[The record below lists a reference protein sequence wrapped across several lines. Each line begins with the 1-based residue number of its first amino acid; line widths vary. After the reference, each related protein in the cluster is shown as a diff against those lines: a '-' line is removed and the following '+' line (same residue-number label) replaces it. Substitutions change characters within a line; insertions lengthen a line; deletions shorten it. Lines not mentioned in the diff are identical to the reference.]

1 MSYFLAVHDRK
12 RVMAQ
17 VSMIGMEVRGI
28 VACVPEK
35 KVSNE
40 TDYPWFEPVEIK
52 KVTAMVGIKSR
63 RVADEKTCTSDLCLA
78 AARHLMKRLD
88 WEPASV
94 DGLILVTQTQDFVM
108 PSSSCIIQ
116 HKLGLPD
123 TCAAFD
129 VNLGCSAYVYGMWLA
144 NSLLVSKA
152 CHRRILLLTG
162 ETPSKFVDPK
172 DRTTALL
179 FGDAGSA
186 TALEASEEAGTKAH
200 YIMMT
205 DGKGAGDLI
214 IPGGMFRERFPDDP
228 AKYCVQMN
236 GGHVFDF
243 TRTRVPPLIK
253 DLLALSGTKVDD
265 YAYFIFHQANEYL
278 IKFLAGRVGIPMEK
292 VPLSIGEFGNTG
304 AASVPL
310 TLALAGPPPGTL
322 GAVRQVMLLGFGVGL
337 SWGGVSLQ
345 LPADCL
351 VDHFTYSAE

>member
-1 MSYFLAVHDRK
+1 
-12 RVMAQ
+12 MAQ

-28 VACVPEK
+28 VACVPPK
-35 KVSNE
+35 IVSNE
-40 TDYPWFEPVEIK
+40 TDYPWFEPAEIK
-52 KVTAMVGIKSR
+52 KITAMVGIKSR

-78 AARHLMKRLD
+78 AARQLMKKLD

-108 PSSSCIIQ
+108 PSSSCILQ

-129 VNLGCSAYVYGMWLA
+129 VNLGCSAYVYGLWLA

-152 CHRRILLLTG
+152 CRRILLLTG
-162 ETPSKFVDPK
+162 ETPSKFVDPR

-186 TALEASEEAGTKAH
+186 TALEASDETGSKAH

-228 AKYCVQMN
+228 AKFCVQMD
-236 GGHVFDF
+236 GAHVFDF
-243 TRTRVPPLIK
+243 TRTRVPTLIK
-253 DLLALSGTKVDD
+253 DLFALSGTKPDD

-278 IKFLAGRVGIPMEK
+278 IKFLAGRAGISMEK

-310 TLALAGPPPGTL
+310 TLALAGSPHGNPG
-322 GAVRQVMLLGFGVGL
+322 AARRVMLLGFGVGL

-345 LPADCL
+345 LSPDCL
-351 VDHFTYSAE
+351 VDHLTYSAE

>member
-1 MSYFLAVHDRK
+1 
-12 RVMAQ
+12 MAQ
-17 VSMIGMEVRGI
+17 VSMSGMAVRGI
-28 VACVPEK
+28 VACVPPG

-40 TDYPWFEPVEIK
+40 TDYPWFEPLEIK
-52 KVTAMVGIKSR
+52 KITAMAGIKSR

-78 AARHLMKRLD
+78 AAQRLMSKLGWD
-88 WEPASV
+88 PASV
-94 DGLILVTQTQDFVM
+94 DGLILVTQTQDYVM
-108 PSSSCIIQ
+108 PSTSCILQ

-144 NSLLVSKA
+144 NSLLLTKA
-152 CHRRILLLTG
+152 CKRILLLTG

-186 TALEASEEAGTKAH
+186 TALEAIDDGEAKAH

-205 DGKGAGDLI
+205 DGKGAEDLI
-214 IPGGMFRERFPDDP
+214 VPGGMFRDRFPEDK
-228 AKYCVQMN
+228 AKYCVHME
-236 GGHVFDF
+236 GAHVFDF
-243 TRTRVPPLIK
+243 TRNRVPPLIR
-253 DLLALSGTKVDD
+253 DLFAMSATKPED

-278 IKFLAGRVGIPMEK
+278 IKFLAGRVGITMDK

-310 TLALAGPPPGTL
+310 TLALAGPPPGHE
-322 GAVRQVMLLGFGVGL
+322 GAPRQVMLLGFGVGL
-337 SWGGVSLQ
+337 SWGGVSLR
-345 LPADCL
+345 LSADCL
-351 VDHFTYSAE
+351 VDHFTYSAN

>member
-1 MSYFLAVHDRK
+1 
-12 RVMAQ
+12 MAQ
-17 VSMIGMEVRGI
+17 STMSGMAVRGV
-28 VACVPEK
+28 VACVPPR

-40 TDYPWFEPVEIK
+40 TEYPWFEPAEIK
-52 KVTAMVGIKSR
+52 KVTTMAGIKNR
-63 RVADEKTCTSDLCLA
+63 RVAEASVCTSDLCEA
-78 AARHLMKRLD
+78 AASRLLAKLG

-94 DGLILVTQTQDFVM
+94 DGLILVTQTQDYVM
-108 PSSSCIIQ
+108 PSTSCILQ
-116 HKLGLPD
+116 HKLGLPE

-144 NSLLVSKA
+144 NSLLASRA
-152 CHRRILLLTG
+152 CKRILLLTG

-186 TALEASEEAGTKAH
+186 TALEAVEGGEKAS

-214 IPGGMFRERFPDDP
+214 VPGGMFRERFPEDK
-228 AKYCVQMN
+228 AKFCVSMD

-243 TRTRVPPLIK
+243 TRTRVPPLIR
-253 DLLALSGTKVDD
+253 DLLAMSETKPED
-265 YAYFIFHQANEYL
+265 YAYFVFHQANEYL
-278 IKFLAGRVGIPMEK
+278 IKFLAGRVGIPMDK
-292 VPLSIGEFGNTG
+292 VPLSIGEYGNTG

-310 TLALAGPPPGTL
+310 TLALAGPPPGL
-322 GAVRQVMLLGFGVGL
+322 PGQPRQVMLLGFGVGL
-337 SWGGVSLQ
+337 SWGGVSLR

-351 VDHFTYSAE
+351 VDHIIFSSDR